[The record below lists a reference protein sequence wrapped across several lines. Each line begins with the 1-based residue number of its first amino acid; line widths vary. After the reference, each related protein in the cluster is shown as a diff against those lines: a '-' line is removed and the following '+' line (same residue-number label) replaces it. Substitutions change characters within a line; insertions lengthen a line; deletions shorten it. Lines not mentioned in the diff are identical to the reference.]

1 VTAPRYATPAAFKQ
15 ALEQRLR
22 SASSSGGDLARRR
35 QLLVFERFLA
45 RVQQLAGDTV
55 ILKGGLVLELRLQ
68 RARTTK
74 DVDLRM
80 MGTPAE
86 LLDRLQTAGRLD
98 LADFLRFEIQRDR
111 QHPEI
116 RGEGMR
122 YAGHRF
128 AAECRLAGK
137 IYGRRFGVDVGFGD
151 PLVGEPDEVVG
162 DRLLDFAGIAPARLR
177 LYPVVSHIAEKLH
190 AYSMPRERPNSRI
203 KDLPDLA
210 LLASAGEIDAVPLRT
225 ALETTFGFRATHPLP
240 AAVPEPPR
248 SWRAP
253 YEAMAAADELPW
265 PTLESVHDAVLAF
278 LDPVLSAQQV
288 RGRWVQFEWR
298 WHDMP

>member
-1 VTAPRYATPAAFKQ
+1 MTNRRYATPAAFKQ

-22 SASSSGGDLARRR
+22 SAASSGTDLVRRR

-45 RVQQLAGDTV
+45 RVQQRADDTV
-55 ILKGGLVLELRLQ
+55 ILKGGLVLELRLE

-74 DVDLRM
+74 YVDLRM

-98 LADFLRFEIQRDR
+98 LCDFMQYEIQRDR
-111 QHPEI
+111 LHPEI
-116 RGEGMR
+116 LGHGMKH
-122 YAGHRF
+122 AGHRF

-151 PLVGEPDEVVG
+151 PLVGEPDEVLG
-162 DRLLDFAGIAPARLR
+162 DRLLDFAGIAPPRFR

-190 AYSMPRERPNSRI
+190 AYSMPRVRPNSRI

-210 LLASAGEIDAVPLRT
+210 LLASAGGIDSSELRT
-225 ALETTFGFRATHPLP
+225 ALETTFTFRATHPLSET
-240 AAVPEPPR
+240 VPEPPPA
-248 SWRAP
+248 WRAP
-253 YEAMAAADELPW
+253 YEVMAATDELPW
-265 PTLESVHDAVLAF
+265 RTLESVHGAVSAF
-278 LDPVLSAQQV
+278 LGSVLSDRGF
-288 RGRWVQFEWR
+288 RGRWEPSEWR
-298 WHDMP
+298 WLEV